1 MRQCYLAEQSGACVT
16 DLAGT
21 QISNLLETLPGIAQV
36 LRSPVADAFVGMIRA
51 ATGEAPFNFADA
63 DEILKYAVRRNL
75 MAVEESERILAEA
88 KQAATAQAAAAR
100 ARTPREAPVRS
111 RPAARKVPKTPKAPK
126 AAKIAKPR
134 TKAKAVARKPV
145 RKPAKAAARKPAKPA
160 PKKAARKPAARKP
173 VVKKKAAAKK

>member
-111 RPAARKVPKTPKAPK
+111 RPAARKVPKTPKA
-126 AAKIAKPR
+126 AKIAKPR

>member
-1 MRQCYLAEQSGACVT
+1 VT

-88 KQAATAQAAAAR
+88 RQAATAQAAAAR
-100 ARTPREAPVRS
+100 ARTPR
-111 RPAARKVPKTPKAPK
+111 
-126 AAKIAKPR
+126 
-134 TKAKAVARKPV
+134 
-145 RKPAKAAARKPAKPA
+145 
-160 PKKAARKPAARKP
+160 
-173 VVKKKAAAKK
+173 

>member
-100 ARTPREAPVRS
+100 ARAPREAPAKARA
-111 RPAARKVPKTPKAPK
+111 AARKAPK
-126 AAKIAKPR
+126 AAKPAKPKPK
-134 TKAKAVARKPV
+134 TKAKAASKVT

-160 PKKAARKPAARKP
+160 PKKAVRKPAARKP

>member
-1 MRQCYLAEQSGACVT
+1 MT

-88 KQAATAQAAAAR
+88 KQAATAQAAAAK
-100 ARTPREAPVRS
+100 ARTPREAPARS
-111 RPAARKVPKTPKAPK
+111 RPAARK
-126 AAKIAKPR
+126 AAKAVKTAKPR
-134 TKAKAVARKPV
+134 TKAKAAARKPV
-145 RKPAKAAARKPAKPA
+145 RKPAKAAARKPAKSA
-160 PKKAARKPAARKP
+160 PKKVARKPAARKP

>member
-1 MRQCYLAEQSGACVT
+1 VT

-88 KQAATAQAAAAR
+88 RQAAAAQAAAAR
-100 ARTPREAPVRS
+100 ARTPREAPAKA
-111 RPAARKVPKTPKAPK
+111 RPAAGKAPK
-126 AAKIAKPR
+126 AAKPAKSKAKPKAKP
-134 TKAKAVARKPV
+134 KAKARKV
-145 RKPAKAAARKPAKPA
+145 TRKPAKAAARKPAKPA
-160 PKKAARKPAARKP
+160 PRKAARKP